1 MIPVP
6 VLTLLATLLYLL
18 AAAAL
23 WSSTM
28 VRADARMKLPVALAA
43 LALLVH
49 TLDLSHILRNEAGFA
64 LNIGDTLSLWGWV
77 IALSAFVASLRR
89 PLRGVPAFLYAIV
102 AVLASFA
109 AVPRDYREAFSQ
121 GLAFD
126 AHVVLST
133 LAAGWLSIAAVCAV
147 LLVAQ
152 SSALKARRLDG
163 WIRVLPPVEILESS
177 LFTALAAGFVA
188 LTAALFTGLVFVY
201 DLKAQHLQH
210 KLWFSL
216 LAWAL
221 FGTMVVGR
229 IRYGWRG
236 RTAARFTVGGFFALA
251 LGYIGSKFVLEV
263 VLGRHWG

>member
-1 MIPVP
+1 M
-6 VLTLLATLLYLL
+6 LTLFATLLYLL

-23 WSSTM
+23 WSSAM
-28 VRADARMKLPVALAA
+28 LRADARVKLPTALAA
-43 LALLVH
+43 AALVVH
-49 TLDLSHILRNEAGFA
+49 TWDLSHILRNEAGFA
-64 LNIGDTLSLWGWV
+64 LNIGDTLSLWAWV
-77 IALSAFVASLRR
+77 IAVSAYVAAWRR
-89 PLRGVPAFLYAIV
+89 PLRGLPAFLYAIV

-109 AVPRDYREAFSQ
+109 AVPRGYREAVPP
-121 GLAFD
+121 GLAFN
-126 AHVVLST
+126 AHVALST
-133 LAAGWLSIAAVCAV
+133 FAAGWLSIAAVCAV

-163 WIRVLPPVEILESS
+163 WIRVLPPMEILEQS
-177 LFTALAAGFVA
+177 LFVALSAGFVA

-216 LAWAL
+216 IAWAL
-221 FGTMVVGR
+221 FGTMVAGR

-251 LGYIGSKFVLEV
+251 LAYVGSKFVLEV